1 MTVTIP
7 AMALA
12 AMVGSGLPGKPGEH
26 EPVQPGHEQSRQR
39 TAFTYRCR
47 MGAQGLDALLQQMG
61 VSCPGGICDGLDSNC
76 PTGSCGAGLDGSCFN
91 GGNNC
96 AGQGNSCGLQ
106 GSRTG
111 CGSRNYSGIYR

>member
-12 AMVGSGLPGKPGEH
+12 AMVGSGCPVNQANMNQYSQVMNNPGSA
-26 EPVQPGHEQSRQR
+26 QPYIQMQNG
-39 TAFTYRCR
+39 
-47 MGAQGLDALLQQMG
+47 GASLDALLRQMG

-76 PTGSCGAGLDGSCFN
+76 PTGSCGAGLDGSCFT

-106 GSRTG
+106 GSGTG

>member
-12 AMVGSGLPGKPGEH
+12 AMVGSGCSGKPGEH
-26 EPVQPGHEQSRQR
+26 EPVQSGHEQSRQR
-39 TAFTYRCR
+39 TALHTDAEWGRR
-47 MGAQGLDALLQQMG
+47 PDALLRQMG

-76 PTGSCGAGLDGSCFN
+76 PTGSCGAGLDGSCFT

-106 GSRTG
+106 GSGTG
-111 CGSRNYSGIYR
+111 CGSGITAAFTAD

>member
-12 AMVGSGLPGKPGEH
+12 AMVGSGCPVNQANMNQYSQVMNNPGSA
-26 EPVQPGHEQSRQR
+26 QPYIQMQNG
-39 TAFTYRCR
+39 
-47 MGAQGLDALLQQMG
+47 GAGLDALLRQMG

-76 PTGSCGAGLDGSCFN
+76 PTGICGAGLDGSCFN

-106 GSRTG
+106 GSGTG
-111 CGSRNYSGIYR
+111 CGSRNYSGIDR

>member
-12 AMVGSGLPGKPGEH
+12 AMVGSGCPVNQANMNQYSQVMNNPGSA
-26 EPVQPGHEQSRQR
+26 QPYIQMQNG
-39 TAFTYRCR
+39 
-47 MGAQGLDALLQQMG
+47 GADLDALLRQMG
-61 VSCPGGICDGLDSNC
+61 VSCPG
-76 PTGSCGAGLDGSCFN
+76 GSCGAGLDGSCFT

-106 GSRTG
+106 GSGTG